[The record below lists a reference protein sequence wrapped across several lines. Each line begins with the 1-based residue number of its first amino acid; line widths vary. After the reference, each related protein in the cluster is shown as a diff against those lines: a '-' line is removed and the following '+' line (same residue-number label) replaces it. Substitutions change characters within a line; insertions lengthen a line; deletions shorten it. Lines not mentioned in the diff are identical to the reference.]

1 MTLTKKGAAIDQIW
15 KRLNGSIPDGDKATI
30 VAQLMKALESE
41 NLQAVD
47 MRKKGARTAVDSTV
61 KKVIPSMPSTLRAVY
76 DRKQKAVIMALS
88 QLFVQHRAKGPESGK
103 RVRRGKSLARKWS
116 RNLYSSDA
124 TFPIRRGRAAL
135 VVPDDDEDN
144 DATVTDPAQA
154 TVQAQEP
161 EDPSVAEAQSSS
173 ALAEE
178 QEQAEE
184 EAEDEETAQDQR
196 PDKTP
201 VDEASKTA
209 TPLRTT
215 PMKSINSMFNSMPP
229 LPFQKSK
236 IKIKPIDQ
244 ITVLPS
250 LTSAYRNQKLKPA
263 QFARFPPSHRLNDM
277 IHYSTSDITKLRV
290 DCIVNAAN
298 SSLLGGGGVDGAIH
312 RAAGSGLVN
321 ECRTLPGNPRCPTGE
336 ARITGA
342 HKLPCKKVIHTVAP
356 DLRNA
361 SEVPTFRA
369 KLASCYRNALQ
380 LAVDNK
386 MHSISIPALG
396 TGIYRISHDD
406 SATIALGEVR
416 RFLDKMADDNGFL
429 LDIVFCDVN
438 ANITRTYERY
448 FPYVSCFFFHA
459 FYKVD

>member
-144 DATVTDPAQA
+144 DATVTDPAEA

-215 PMKSINSMFNSMPP
+215 PMKSINSMFNSMAP
-229 LPFQKSK
+229 LPFQK
-236 IKIKPIDQ
+236 
-244 ITVLPS
+244 
-250 LTSAYRNQKLKPA
+250 
-263 QFARFPPSHRLNDM
+263 
-277 IHYSTSDITKLRV
+277 
-290 DCIVNAAN
+290 
-298 SSLLGGGGVDGAIH
+298 
-312 RAAGSGLVN
+312 
-321 ECRTLPGNPRCPTGE
+321 
-336 ARITGA
+336 
-342 HKLPCKKVIHTVAP
+342 
-356 DLRNA
+356 
-361 SEVPTFRA
+361 
-369 KLASCYRNALQ
+369 
-380 LAVDNK
+380 
-386 MHSISIPALG
+386 
-396 TGIYRISHDD
+396 
-406 SATIALGEVR
+406 
-416 RFLDKMADDNGFL
+416 
-429 LDIVFCDVN
+429 
-438 ANITRTYERY
+438 
-448 FPYVSCFFFHA
+448 
-459 FYKVD
+459 